1 MTVRAAIRIVFRGG
15 KARRNVVRKL
25 KGSLFRLR
33 GVLSYYRRGWLT
45 SEWLAVRVGR
55 ETQELFSWNSK
66 PLDSSWLSKS
76 LGGVIPKVDLITCG
90 SNLSQSH
97 GNINF
102 SVHQQTNSNLQ
113 LSVLS
118 SSTRSSYLMEKQ
130 FRQLPKRASPQNKL
144 SSQ

>member
-1 MTVRAAIRIVFRGG
+1 MAVRAAIWIVFQGG
-15 KARRNVVRKL
+15 KTRRNVVRKL
-25 KGSLFRLR
+25 RGPLLWLR

-45 SEWLAVRVGR
+45 SEWLAVRAQL
-55 ETQELFSWNSK
+55 EIQELFSWNLK
-66 PLDSSWLSKS
+66 PVDSSCTSES
-76 LGGVIPKVDLITCG
+76 LGGIISKVDLITCG
-90 SNLSQSH
+90 SSLSQSH